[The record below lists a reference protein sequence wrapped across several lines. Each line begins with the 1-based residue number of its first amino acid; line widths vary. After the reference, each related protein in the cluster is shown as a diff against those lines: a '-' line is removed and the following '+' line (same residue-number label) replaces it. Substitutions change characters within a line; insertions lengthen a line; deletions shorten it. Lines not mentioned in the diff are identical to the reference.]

1 MLKYDKNSYAN
12 VGTIWMYL
20 GNTGV
25 LQYYVIIDWDATWFS
40 CIRWKI
46 NPLKKVLKKS
56 SCLGLIEFLG
66 ENKSL
71 SNAEIE
77 DFSTFIQTA
86 PCSGTIYESCVIT
99 RIRMYDNHKT
109 KTSMILT
116 PDLDFATQFILQVHY
131 HCYYY
136 VLYHQEELSP
146 ISFRN

>member
-1 MLKYDKNSYAN
+1 
-12 VGTIWMYL
+12 MYL

-71 SNAEIE
+71 SNGEIE

-109 KTSMILT
+109 KTSMILN
-116 PDLDFATQFILQVHY
+116 PDVDFATQFILQV
-131 HCYYY
+131 YYIVTITFSIIKKKY
-136 VLYHQEELSP
+136 QQLVFEIKGDHLIDCESDF
-146 ISFRN
+146 I

>member
-1 MLKYDKNSYAN
+1 
-12 VGTIWMYL
+12 MYL

-25 LQYYVIIDWDATWFS
+25 LQYYVIIDWDATCFS

-77 DFSTFIQTA
+77 DVSTFIQAA
-86 PCSGTIYESCVIT
+86 PCSGTIYKSCVIA
-99 RIRMYDNHKT
+99 RISMYDNQKT
-109 KTSMILT
+109 KTSMTLN
-116 PDLDFATQFILQVHY
+116 PDLDFASQVILQVHY
-131 HCYYY
+131 NCYYY
-136 VLYHQEELSP
+136 LLYHQEEILP
-146 ISFRN
+146 ILFQKN